1 MLPGASAFLVAMTH
15 TPPKCESCDGTGETG
30 PHGWEYPEWHTCRE
44 CNGSGVARDEDAEY
58 DAWKDD
64 QL

>member
-1 MLPGASAFLVAMTH
+1 MSIS
-15 TPPKCESCDGTGETG
+15 PPRCETCDGSGETG
-30 PHGWEYPEWHTCRE
+30 PHGWEYPEWHTCTA